1 MQTKKSII
9 TLYKGKLVSKT
20 SHEKEICEFILYNR
34 DLGDAV
40 TCDEIIHMLWNID
53 ERYQEK
59 SWSTL
64 QSGDIVYCI
73 EIVLHLVERQMLHK
87 TSRKLFR

>member
-1 MQTKKSII
+1 MQITKNSSI
-9 TLYKGKLVSKT
+9 TLYKGKLLKTT
-20 SHEKEICEFILYNR
+20 SHNETNFEFILYNR

-53 ERYQEK
+53 GKHQEK

-73 EIVLHLVERQMLHK
+73 DIFLHLE
-87 TSRKLFR
+87 